1 MSIVTLPLLK
11 SQLNIDHDAD
21 DALLEHKIAAA
32 EDWTAGY
39 LGKPLA
45 DFNPVPAGI
54 VEAVLQLA
62 AHLYEN
68 REAVLIGVNAYEL
81 PYGVIDFLRPHSVVV
96 TGHVAE

>member
-1 MSIVTLPLLK
+1 MSIVTLSLLK
-11 SQLNIDHDAD
+11 SQLNIDHDTD
-21 DALLEHKIAAA
+21 DALLQHKIAAA

-62 AHLYEN
+62 SHLYEN
-68 REAVLIGVNAYEL
+68 REAVLIGVSAYDL
-81 PYGVIDFLRPHSVVV
+81 PYGVTDFLRPYRVEV
-96 TGHVAE
+96 TGYVAE